1 MFHYYN
7 IEGDCIFV
15 PYFYVLLI
23 MQLISKLQPLI
34 EDLERIIPGEFL
46 TSTEYKRWLVEHNLD
61 EVWEQCVSYVRHHR
75 SFFMVG
81 FNHDAADSVDAMGYF
96 INLIFN
102 QKRKLLPSFL
112 HDLLSFYSDNQT
124 VYINT
129 SDIEKDLLAVG
140 FSKDEVSVLDSIS
153 VPEPIEEKIQEEQTQ
168 EQKVRLLEKTYLEEI
183 DENSKESIEAY
194 LKWHSEALL
203 YLSTYYTDANPDFSA
218 FKHIDNSGNGYTLR
232 NNFNSIHSIYNLLMN
247 NVTAQEIAKTVSLG
261 KKTPLLFISHSHGDE
276 EFVVSLVNL
285 LEDIGFT
292 KDTLFC
298 SSVREYGIPLSGDIF
313 ETIRG
318 LFIEHDLYVIFIHSI
333 LVKKTERL

>member
-183 DENSKESIEAY
+183 DENSKESIEA
-194 LKWHSEALL
+194 
-203 YLSTYYTDANPDFSA
+203 
-218 FKHIDNSGNGYTLR
+218 
-232 NNFNSIHSIYNLLMN
+232 
-247 NVTAQEIAKTVSLG
+247 
-261 KKTPLLFISHSHGDE
+261 
-276 EFVVSLVNL
+276 
-285 LEDIGFT
+285 
-292 KDTLFC
+292 
-298 SSVREYGIPLSGDIF
+298 
-313 ETIRG
+313 
-318 LFIEHDLYVIFIHSI
+318 
-333 LVKKTERL
+333 